1 MECVSCSI
9 YTGRRCTLMQ
19 VHAPPPVLT
28 RGLCCALV
36 LWLSTCCFTIFTLCY
51 FCPCPSLVLAA
62 VVWLWLSVQ
71 NGQLTGRSQMVYG
84 VDLDTIWRGFQS
96 QVLLQLESLPSQKL
110 KPQLESG
117 GVNHKL
123 FLFNSMAPDPVS
135 ILLNRSAKSEGS
147 QKKTTVVT
155 SSGCSWKWLTR
166 YQHGSSDR
174 KVDVFV
180 SLTETPNLA

>member
-1 MECVSCSI
+1 
-9 YTGRRCTLMQ
+9 
-19 VHAPPPVLT
+19 
-28 RGLCCALV
+28 
-36 LWLSTCCFTIFTLCY
+36 
-51 FCPCPSLVLAA
+51 
-62 VVWLWLSVQ
+62 
-71 NGQLTGRSQMVYG
+71 MVYG
-84 VDLDTIWRGFQS
+84 VDLDTIWCGFQS

-155 SSGCSWKWLTR
+155 SSGCS
-166 YQHGSSDR
+166 
-174 KVDVFV
+174 
-180 SLTETPNLA
+180 